1 MSLKDNHNSII
12 ASGIV
17 PRHDNLN
24 NKANKVINR
33 FILMCNE
40 GNHPI
45 YFSQWKYWFELT
57 LRVSDIIK
65 NNIDRLM
72 ISVAKLD
79 SSFPNGQFQLH
90 GYSEP
95 WKWKWW
101 WNTCIY
107 PRGYASKT
115 IWFSNENRRVL
126 HWIES
131 KKEKL
136 CYSYIIILNI
146 LKYHLKEVGKDL
158 DVLTTKLIPPPVN
171 CLPGWLP
178 PGSSP
183 KIIAPGQYPP
193 GNCTRGK
200 LSFGWYVAPRT
211 NGSEEK
217 CPSGKLSQGYFF
229 PKNQKSKYFKW

>member
-1 MSLKDNHNSII
+1 MSLKDSHNSII

-33 FILMCNE
+33 LILMCNE

-57 LRVSDIIK
+57 LTVSDIIE

-72 ISVAKLD
+72 ISLTKLD

-107 PRGYASKT
+107 PREYASKT
-115 IWFSNENRRVL
+115 NWFSNENRRAL

-131 KKEKL
+131 KKEIGPL
-136 CYSYIIILNI
+136 CYSSVIILNI
-146 LKYHLKEVGKDL
+146 LKYHLKELAKDL
-158 DVLTTKLIPPPVN
+158 DVLTSKYGNILASRRLSPDN
-171 CLPGWLP
+171 C
-178 PGSSP
+178 SP
-183 KIIAPGQYPP
+183 NNCRLNDCPRVIAPGQLLP
-193 GNCTRGK
+193 R
-200 LSFGWYVAPRT
+200 VIAPKENWPQPR
-211 NGSEEK
+211 
-217 CPSGKLSQGYFF
+217 
-229 PKNQKSKYFKW
+229 